1 MLNAVNTESYEEHSG
16 TRTTKI
22 TFLPRLNEDYIT
34 KFSEEIE
41 KKGKKKSSENLA
53 KQRTEY

>member
-1 MLNAVNTESYEEHSG
+1 MLNAVNTESYEEYSG

-41 KKGKKKSSENLA
+41 KKGKKKSSENLV